1 MAARRGS
8 PVREAARGVQGRPDA
23 DLVDSGYWVVNWTR
37 YLLAAHAL
45 LINAFRWPRVA
56 HPLLLAVVMIVIIAW
71 SLVVGQLHRRR
82 ERRTLLTA
90 WIDFAIA
97 FAAVL
102 TSPYVLGSA
111 VLRSDH
117 LTSGVYWTFA
127 SAISLAVAGGFRA
140 GLVGGVILGA
150 SALFVS
156 PTTYL
161 PEVAEDLALPVA
173 SGTIGMMMDG
183 LRRVIAERDAEQAR
197 AAALA
202 ERERLSRIV
211 HDGALQV
218 LALVEREGRML
229 GPGGARLARLASTQE
244 AALRSVLQDRTVDA
258 HLTALPVELTAML
271 ERHES
276 DGVTV
281 SASAGELYV
290 DAHRARELD
299 LAVQELIANVAK
311 HAGPHAHA
319 WVLVEQDGDEAVVWF
334 RDDGVGMGEA
344 QVAAA
349 REAGRM
355 GISGSVTGRLEA
367 LGGSA
372 HVTSRPGRGV
382 EWELRIPV

>member
-1 MAARRGS
+1 MAEGAGPAEGS
-8 PVREAARGVQGRPDA
+8 GGRTPGRADA
-23 DLVDSGYWVVNWTR
+23 GLVDSGYWVVIWTR

-56 HPLLLAVVMIVIIAW
+56 HPWLLGLVMAVIIAW
-71 SLVVGQLHRRR
+71 SLVIGQLHRRR
-82 ERRTLLTA
+82 DRRTLPAA
-90 WIDFAIA
+90 WIDFGIA
-97 FAAVL
+97 FVVIV
-102 TSPYVLGSA
+102 TSPFVLGGS

-117 LTSGVYWTFA
+117 LTAGVYWMFA
-127 SAISLAVAGGFRA
+127 SAISLAVTGGFRA
-140 GLVGGVILGA
+140 GLIGGILLGA
-150 SALFVS
+150 AALLVA
-156 PTTYL
+156 PTSYL

-218 LALVEREGRML
+218 LALVEREGRTL
-229 GPGGARLARLASTQE
+229 GPDGARLARLASSQE

-281 SASAGELYV
+281 SASVAELYV
-290 DAHRARELD
+290 DARRARELD
-299 LAVQELIANVAK
+299 LAVQELITNVAK
-311 HAGPHAHA
+311 HAGPGAHA
-319 WVLVEQDGDEAVVWF
+319 WVLVEHDGPEAVVWF

-344 QVAAA
+344 KVAAA
-349 REAGRM
+349 RAAGRM
-355 GISGSVTGRLEA
+355 GISGSVSGRLEA
-367 LGGSA
+367 VGGSA

>member
-1 MAARRGS
+1 MSAPAGRPR
-8 PVREAARGVQGRPDA
+8 AGVHDAVTPRPDA
-23 DLVDSGYWVVNWTR
+23 DLIDSGYWVVIWTR

-56 HPLLLAVVMIVIIAW
+56 HPWLLALVMAVIIVW
-71 SLVVGQLHRRR
+71 SLVVGHLHRRR
-82 ERRTLLTA
+82 DRRTLRAA

-97 FAAVL
+97 FVVVVG
-102 TSPYVLGSA
+102 SPYVLGA
-111 VLRSDH
+111 HLLRSDH
-117 LTSGVYWTFA
+117 LTAGVYWMFA

-140 GLVGGVILGA
+140 GLVGGLVLGA
-150 SALFVS
+150 AALLVA

-218 LALVEREGRML
+218 LALVEREGRLL
-229 GPGGARLARLASTQE
+229 GPEGARLARLASTQE

-258 HLTALPVELTAML
+258 HLTELPVELTAML
-271 ERHES
+271 ERHQS

-281 SASAGELYV
+281 SASAGDLYV

-311 HAGPHAHA
+311 HAGPGAHA
-319 WVLVEQDGDEAVVWF
+319 WMLVEQDGDDAVVWF
-334 RDDGVGMGEA
+334 RDDGVGMG
-344 QVAAA
+344 QSQLTAA

-355 GISGSVTGRLEA
+355 GISGSVTGRLQA

-372 HVTSRPGRGV
+372 AVSSRPGRGV

>member
-1 MAARRGS
+1 MPGGGRSRAGDHDDGAAL
-8 PVREAARGVQGRPDA
+8 RPGA
-23 DLVDSGYWVVNWTR
+23 DLVDSGYWVVIWTR
-37 YLLAAHAL
+37 YLLAGHAL
-45 LINAFRWPRVA
+45 LINAFRWQRVA
-56 HPLLLAVVMIVIIAW
+56 HPLLLVLVMAVIIGW
-71 SLVVGQLHRRR
+71 SLVVGHLHRRR
-82 ERRTLLTA
+82 DRRSVLAA
-90 WIDFAIA
+90 WIDFGIA
-97 FAAVL
+97 FVVVV
-102 TSPYVLGSA
+102 TSPFVLGGT

-117 LTSGVYWTFA
+117 LTSGVYWMFA

-140 GLVGGVILGA
+140 GLLGGLVLGGA
-150 SALFVS
+150 ALLVA
-156 PTTYL
+156 PTPYL

-183 LRRVIAERDAEQAR
+183 LRRVVAERDAEQAR

-218 LALVEREGRML
+218 LALVEREGRVL
-229 GPGGARLARLASTQE
+229 GPAGARLARLASTQE
-244 AALRSVLQDRTVDA
+244 AALRSVLQDRTLDV
-258 HLTALPVELTAML
+258 HTTALPVELTAMI

-276 DGVTV
+276 DAVTV
-281 SASAGELYV
+281 SASAGELYM

-299 LAVQELIANVAK
+299 LAVQELVANVAK
-311 HAGPHAHA
+311 HAGPRAHA

-344 QVAAA
+344 ELAAA
-349 REAGRM
+349 RHAGRM

-372 HVTSRPGRGV
+372 QVTSRPGRGV
-382 EWELRIPV
+382 EWELRVPT